1 MCHLIFIS
9 SHVSSKVARNYD
21 ITIRCFQLLFFPLQG
36 KQVIR
41 PIAFRP
47 VPGVGGNSGA
57 STPTNGNVFG
67 LFRPMGGGG
76 GGTAPSSGQTTPASM
91 LQPYSD
97 VQPSPAPPPFTS
109 HVTLGGGVVPGGP
122 GGHPPHLLQL
132 PKPNEGFA
140 PGHPLVKDGR
150 RHYGSKFYKRR
161 LTLFCSKHTRNNI
174 YPLQTPNFP
183 NISINNVLKDLF

>member
-1 MCHLIFIS
+1 MKNKGFWTFNT
-9 SHVSSKVARNYD
+9 SHASSKLAQNYD
-21 ITIRCFQLLFFPLQG
+21 ITKVFSTAFFILQG

-67 LFRPMGGGG
+67 LFRPMGGG

-109 HVTLGGGVVPGGP
+109 HVTLGGGVVPGGT

-150 RHYGSKFYKRR
+150 RHYGSKSTNVDWRF
-161 LTLFCSKHTRNNI
+161 FVVSI
-174 YPLQTPNFP
+174 QGI
-183 NISINNVLKDLF
+183 ISILSRLLPYRIIDK

>member
-1 MCHLIFIS
+1 M
-9 SHVSSKVARNYD
+9 
-21 ITIRCFQLLFFPLQG
+21 
-36 KQVIR
+36 
-41 PIAFRP
+41 
-47 VPGVGGNSGA
+47 GGNSGA

-109 HVTLGGGVVPGGP
+109 HVTLGGGVVPGGT

-150 RHYGSKFYKRR
+150 RHYGSKFTNVDRRFFVVSIQGRISIHSQALTSNRQIIPQKIFKGDVGTTICRR
-161 LTLFCSKHTRNNI
+161 LLKKH
-174 YPLQTPNFP
+174 YFE
-183 NISINNVLKDLF
+183 VLTCFHKS